1 MQKQAPTL
9 GRLATMTIFALSCF
23 GLLTFLWLAFGGAIP
38 LKPTKYQFRVAF
50 DEATQLASQSDV
62 TVAGVPVGKV
72 AKVEPTPNATMA
84 TLQIDRKFAP
94 LRRDTRAT
102 LRDKTLLGQTY
113 VELTLGT
120 KSATTIPERGLLDQR
135 NVKPTTQL
143 DELLSTLDPY
153 TRRAYRTW
161 QQGVSEA
168 VNDRGDELNDAIGNL
183 PEFVDS
189 GGDLFEVLDT
199 QKQALGALV
208 RNSGV
213 VFGALS
219 EREDQLENLIKNSD
233 TVFTAIQSEQDDFA
247 ELWNILP
254 TFLEESRLTYTRLE
268 RFANDTRPLVQDLE
282 PAMRDLRPTLVAL
295 GELSPDLRR
304 LFRNLDP
311 LITATR
317 ESLPAQAEIF
327 RELRPLLGALGPWL
341 SEVNPTL
348 DWIAQHQ
355 HTLVDLFANLG
366 VATHAKTE
374 SRDPQATGHY
384 LRQYGPTG
392 AETVAVHPNRL
403 GSNRG
408 NAYINPLSLVGPE
421 QSKRGIIAAF
431 DCRNIS
437 GDADKPSD
445 DDEPPTPPCF
455 NQPPFQF
462 QGKLQKFPHVLRE
475 DYSKSSGG

>member
-1 MQKQAPTL
+1 VQKQAPTL
-9 GRLATMTIFALSCF
+9 GRLATMVLFALSCF

-72 AKVEPTPNATMA
+72 QKVEPTPNATMA
-84 TLQIDRKFAP
+84 TLQIDRKYAP

-113 VELTLGT
+113 VELTLGS
-120 KSATTIPERGLLDQR
+120 KASTTVPEGGLLDQR

-153 TRRAYRTW
+153 TRKAYRTW

-168 VNDRGDELNDAIGNL
+168 VTDRGDELNDAIGNL

-219 EREDQLENLIKNSD
+219 EREDQLENLVRNSD
-233 TVFTAIQSEQDDFA
+233 TVFTAIQRQREDFA
-247 ELWNILP
+247 ETWNILP
-254 TFLEESRLTYTRLE
+254 TFLDESRATYQRLE
-268 RFANDTRPLVQDLE
+268 KFARDTRPLVRDLE

-295 GELSPDLRR
+295 RDLSPDLKR
-304 LFRNLDP
+304 LFVNLDP
-311 LITATR
+311 LIDATR
-317 ESLPAQAEIF
+317 ESLPAQREIF
-327 RELRPLLGALGPWL
+327 QGLRPLLGSLGPWL

-366 VATHAKTE
+366 VATSATTG

-384 LRQYGPTG
+384 LRQFGPAG

-403 GSNRG
+403 SSNRG

-421 QSKRGIIAAF
+421 IAKQGIIDSF
-431 DCRNIS
+431 DCRNVS
-437 GDADKPSD
+437 GDEDKPNTND
-445 DDEPPTPPCF
+445 NPPCF
-455 NQPPFQF
+455 NQAPFQF
-462 QGKLQKFPHVLRE
+462 QGRLQKFPQVQRE
-475 DYSKSSGG
+475 DYSKPTG